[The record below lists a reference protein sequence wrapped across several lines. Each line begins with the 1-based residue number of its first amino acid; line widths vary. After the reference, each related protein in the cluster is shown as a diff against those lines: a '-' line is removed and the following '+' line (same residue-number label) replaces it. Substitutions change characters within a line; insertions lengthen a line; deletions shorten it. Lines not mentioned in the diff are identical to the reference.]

1 MGEPGGT
8 HATKRGEEGEAGA
21 LGWRQA
27 TTTDGRRR
35 KERAEGRSRNS
46 GLLEASVSRRYM
58 RRRCPCGVALL
69 RPYVCPIH
77 ARAGHGRAS
86 VNSLPCPTAFILTH
100 HLMRP
105 RASVV
110 DELELKPRPHGTGAD
125 TRTTPAEPNDG
136 TTRARMERGRRTG
149 TVRDARRDDEPAG
162 RSYTVS
168 FRCRFRLVLSAR
180 GVHVYLKF

>member
-110 DELELKPRPHGTGAD
+110 DELELKPRPHGRDGGMHDA
-125 TRTTPAEPNDG
+125 G
-136 TTRARMERGRRTG
+136 TTRARMQRGRRTVMPG
-149 TVRDARRDDEPAG
+149 VACVCVRVSS
-162 RSYTVS
+162 SYVLYVRTS
-168 FRCRFRLVLSAR
+168 EGSGDMMNRTCR
-180 GVHVYLKF
+180 